1 MHNTCILIHV
11 YLCARSQLAQA
22 GLQVGD
28 AIEVFFQDG
37 AEEHTP
43 AGAMSAAIAEHI
55 AMIRESTGST
65 PLPMPLLP
73 AHAVLLASDTF
84 SLDDGESQ
92 AGSDAPT
99 NGLSTVTI
107 SITRP
112 ALSFAPSLAA
122 KAAAA
127 GVSGSVVSTLLA
139 SMSYA
144 TLAAAADVK
153 DTRDSSSRDSSG
165 SSTGAAFV
173 PLVVDGARLVA
184 VRGEDYFLSAL
195 SMVQASKPAE
205 LQWAL

>member
-1 MHNTCILIHV
+1 V
-11 YLCARSQLAQA
+11 QA

-37 AEEHTP
+37 AAAHTP

-55 AMIRESTGST
+55 TMIRDSTGST

-73 AHAVLLASDTF
+73 AHAVLLASETF
-84 SLDDGESQ
+84 SLDDGES
-92 AGSDAPT
+92 DAPSS
-99 NGLSTVTI
+99 STVTI

-127 GVSGSVVSTLLA
+127 GVSSSVVSTLLA

-144 TLAAAADVK
+144 TLAAAADVQ
-153 DTRDSSSRDSSG
+153 DTRDSSSRDSSAS
-165 SSTGAAFV
+165 SSTSAAFV

-195 SMVQASKPAE
+195 SMVQSTKPAE